1 MGSQSRLPRSY
12 SYAAALCVMLVG
24 VTACGG
30 SDSGG
35 GGASTYT
42 VGGSV
47 SGLKGSGLE
56 LGVTGGGT
64 ASVAASA
71 TTFTFSPAIAAGTA
85 YSVTVVQQPSS
96 PAQTCT
102 VANGSG
108 MLNSNVTNVSV
119 TCTTATFSVGG
130 SIAGLT
136 ASGLTL
142 QDNGGDTLTVAAA
155 AKTFQF
161 ATAVASGSA
170 YAVTV
175 KTQPT
180 GQTCTVAQGSGTVG
194 SAAVSSVTVSCVTAG
209 QTIGGTITGLTK
221 SGLVLQD
228 NGGANLTVAANATS
242 FTFPTPLTTGAA
254 YHVTVLTQPTTQTC
268 TVTNGSGTVGSSK
281 VTSVAITCV
290 TGFSVGGTVS
300 GLTSSGLTLTD
311 NGGDTLT
318 VPAKATT
325 FIFATG
331 LTTGAA
337 YHVAISAQPSSPAQ
351 VCSLANASGTI
362 AGANVS
368 NVAVSCVSVGQYVY
382 IANGT
387 DNTNA
392 DGDVPAFSINQTTG
406 ALTALAGSPFLAG
419 NLPTSVAIDRT
430 DKLMYVANKHST
442 NVSGFSIGAG
452 GIPTLVATYGSSG
465 TSGQTLAL
473 TPNNEGLYVGGFGTS
488 TGSVYG
494 YTVDTATGALTS
506 VGSNNPANSGNTP
519 YGIAVDP
526 SNSFV
531 FATSTFQHYV
541 WVYAIGTGGVLTN
554 LLNSPF
560 PTTGAGPY
568 EIAVSPLGT
577 ENGGFV
583 YTADSTTN
591 QIDGFS
597 YDTTGNLTALT
608 GSPYSAGATQPEGII
623 IDPTG
628 QYLFVTNFAD
638 NSVATFTLAPSTGI
652 ATLQGSPAPSGVG
665 PTDLKLDPSGQ
676 FLYVV
681 NQTDGTVTAYKV
693 SAGALTVV
701 GTYPLPSGAAPN
713 GVAVY

>member
-1 MGSQSRLPRSY
+1 
-12 SYAAALCVMLVG
+12 
-24 VTACGG
+24 
-30 SDSGG
+30 
-35 GGASTYT
+35 
-42 VGGSV
+42 
-47 SGLKGSGLE
+47 
-56 LGVTGGGT
+56 
-64 ASVAASA
+64 
-71 TTFTFSPAIAAGTA
+71 
-85 YSVTVVQQPSS
+85 
-96 PAQTCT
+96 
-102 VANGSG
+102 
-108 MLNSNVTNVSV
+108 
-119 TCTTATFSVGG
+119 
-130 SIAGLT
+130 
-136 ASGLTL
+136 
-142 QDNGGDTLTVAAA
+142 
-155 AKTFQF
+155 
-161 ATAVASGSA
+161 
-170 YAVTV
+170 
-175 KTQPT
+175 
-180 GQTCTVAQGSGTVG
+180 VG
-194 SAAVSSVTVSCVTAG
+194 SAAVSSVTVTCVTAG

-242 FTFPTPLTTGAA
+242 FTFPTPLASGAA
-254 YHVTVLTQPTTQTC
+254 YHVTVLTQPATQTC
-268 TVTNGSGTVGSSK
+268 TVANGSGTVGSVK
-281 VTSVAITCV
+281 VTTVVVTCV

-300 GLTSSGLTLTD
+300 GLTSGGLTLTD

-318 VPAKATT
+318 VPANATT
-325 FIFATG
+325 FTFTTG
-331 LTTGAA
+331 LTTGSA
-337 YHVAISAQPSSPAQ
+337 YAVAIATQPTSPAQ

-362 AGANVS
+362 ASANIT

-382 IANGT
+382 IANGQ

-392 DGDVPAFSINQTTG
+392 NGDVPAFSINQTTG
-406 ALTALAGSPFLAG
+406 ALTALAGSPFLAD
-419 NLPTSVAIDRT
+419 NEPTSVAIDRT
-430 DKLMYVANKHST
+430 DKLMYVSNKHST
-442 NVSGFSIGAG
+442 DVSAFSIGTG
-452 GIPTLVATYGSSG
+452 GIPTLIANYGSSG

-473 TPNNEGLYVGGFGTS
+473 TPNNEQLYVGGFGTS
-488 TGSVYG
+488 SGSIYG

-531 FATSTFQHYV
+531 FATSTFQHYI

-560 PTTGAGPY
+560 ATTGAGPY

-591 QIDGFS
+591 SIDGFS

-608 GSPYSAGATQPEGII
+608 GSPYPAGATTPEGII

-628 QYLFVTNFAD
+628 SYMFVTNFAD
-638 NSVATFTLAPSTGI
+638 DTVSTFTLAPSTGVP
-652 ATLQGSPAPSGVG
+652 TLQGAVPTGGG

-681 NQTDGTVTAYKV
+681 NQGDGTVTGYKV
-693 SAGALTVV
+693 SAGVLTVV
-701 GTYPLPSGAAPN
+701 GTYSLPAGASPN